1 VADSDAPTDDQQDDD
16 DTAQAKLAFLAGLG
30 FRPPG
35 DDSSSDDASAGSPA
49 PSSDLAAPSPADPAG
64 GSASAQTGGGGD
76 VQENGAPI
84 DISPVNP
91 QVGDLPA
98 GCQNALSNIHC
109 FIDDA
114 TGIGGPDCFYLQP
127 GASLELINRGSQPR
141 VVEFTSGIAA
151 DASLSVAAPGKA
163 STTIAARGA
172 GSMRCAGVNG
182 GDLSVIDIVI
192 CAS

>member
-1 VADSDAPTDDQQDDD
+1 MADSDAPTDDQQTDDD
-16 DTAQAKLAFLAGLG
+16 KAQEKLAFLAGFG

-35 DDSSSDDASAGSPA
+35 ATAAADDSGTDDASTGNAA
-49 PSSDLAAPSPADPAG
+49 PSSDLAAPSPA
-64 GSASAQTGGGGD
+64 GGGD
-76 VQENGAPI
+76 AQQDDGPI
-84 DISPVNP
+84 DISPVAP
-91 QVGDLPA
+91 QIGDLPA

-127 GASLELINRGSQPR
+127 GALVELINRGSQPR
-141 VVEFTSGIAA
+141 VVEFTGGIAA
-151 DASLSVAAPGKA
+151 NASLSVAAPGKA
-163 STTIAARGA
+163 STTLAARGA